1 MQQLGAVRIKP
12 SSQHARPA
20 CRAAAVS
27 LCTLPGPVRP
37 QTWLSLKLLAIP
49 IRMILFLCSFDFS
62 SRVFFAWQ
70 VRVHVLVGC
79 VARRSTHLVLSS
91 AAVYDPGTALLL
103 YRGQ

>member
-27 LCTLPGPVRP
+27 LCTLPGLVRP

-79 VARRSTHLVLSS
+79 VARRFSCS
-91 AAVYDPGTALLL
+91 APLRFMTQALLCSCTEVNS
-103 YRGQ
+103 